1 MGIEMLL
8 LQSGTAF
15 GVALLCAAIYRGI
28 NSHPKT
34 SSTFVQPTQS
44 TPEIAP
50 NPPSTLQ
57 DIPIAETSTASQET
71 PVVQTSIVPTMSAPL
86 FEAPPPFE
94 EPETAFTRPEVS
106 STPLPTDVNAV
117 SNFASP
123 VENAA
128 PALVIARP
136 KRTRVRKTSPDG
148 TPRRKRMP
156 KVKQTLPAPD
166 PIVSPVQQDEL
177 PQP

>member
-1 MGIEMLL
+1 MLL
-8 LQSGTAF
+8 LQSGAAF

-28 NSHPKT
+28 TSHSKT

-44 TPEIAP
+44 SPEIAP
-50 NPPSTLQ
+50 SPPSTRQVL
-57 DIPIAETSTASQET
+57 DTPIAETPTTSQEA
-71 PVVQTSIVPTMSAPL
+71 PVAQTSIVPMMSAPL
-86 FEAPPPFE
+86 IEAPPPFE

-136 KRTRVRKTSPDG
+136 KRSRARKTSPDG
-148 TPRRKRMP
+148 TPRRRRAP
-156 KVKQTLPAPD
+156 KVKQTLTAPD
-166 PIVSPVQQDEL
+166 TIVSPAQQDEM